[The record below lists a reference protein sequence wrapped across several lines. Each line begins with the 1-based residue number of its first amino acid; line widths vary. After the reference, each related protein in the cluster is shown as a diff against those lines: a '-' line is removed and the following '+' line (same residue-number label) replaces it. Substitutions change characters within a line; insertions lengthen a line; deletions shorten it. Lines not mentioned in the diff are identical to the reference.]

1 MSMASLL
8 EKIQYIS
15 SEMSSHNDHIHAHK
29 ALELNSKLTEGQL
42 TIALCGHFSAG
53 KSTLVN
59 TLCGA
64 KLLPSSPIPT
74 SANVVTISYGE
85 QSKAE
90 VEVWSNGTTR
100 YDEVA
105 IEQLEQYCTDGEQF
119 ISVNIQYPSP
129 LLKNGLILLDTPGI
143 DSTDAAHKLATES
156 ALHMADVVFY
166 VMDYNHVQSEIN
178 FSFAKELKE
187 WNKPLYFIVNQI
199 DKHREQE
206 LSFSAYEQSVAE
218 AFHAWHLEP
227 AGILYLSLREPNH
240 PHHQWQLLQRLID
253 ELTKKQSHL
262 STFSVWSSIFQLAKE
277 HGQVIEEYSSEKR
290 HKLLQ
295 AIGGEDQLIH
305 VETQLKALNVEISEL
320 QMQIEQFPIELRKE
334 IEALLD
340 NANITPAELRD
351 LAHQFLESRKP
362 GFRQGLLFA
371 KGKTAQEQERRQ
383 TQFHVELQ
391 KLTNA
396 AIEWHLKVLLR
407 NAGKRISFDD
417 QLLEQL
423 LLKVDQN
430 SPSDQLLLSKVNHG
444 AVFGNEYT
452 MTYSKDLSS
461 SIKLSYR
468 QVALDI
474 VDELWEYFKDSI
486 KTQMVELQEQR
497 MQWNDKAS
505 AVEQYRLLETEITAY
520 QSKLLSSLEPP
531 IESPTLPDPIQLQ
544 LEETQPDND
553 QEQITFVEHRELVDL
568 SEMFG
573 AQDENKI
580 SSFSVEQQQTM
591 QHSISD
597 QLKAVAKLIS
607 SVEGLDGNANDLLVK
622 SERLTHN
629 EFTISLFGA
638 FSAGKSSLANAL
650 IGEAVL
656 PVSPN
661 PTTAAIN
668 SLLPPKVGFEHNTA
682 LIYLKSKELMLDDI
696 YYSLSLLGHTISKK
710 AKEDVEHLF
719 KLIDGITPESVHNG
733 GRAHYSFIKAAR
745 QGWVTQEQWLGK
757 ERKVD
762 RELYVKYVAE
772 EQLSCYVQEIKFYYN
787 CPLTAAGIILVDTP
801 GADSV
806 NARHTGVAFNY
817 IKNTDA
823 IIFVTYYNHAFSH
836 ADRQFLNQLGRV
848 KDQFELD
855 KMFFIVNAADLASD
869 SDELQGV
876 LNHVENNL
884 NGHGIMKPRL
894 FPISSIQAL
903 EARQS
908 KDEML
913 MQQSGISAFE
923 QIFFRFIHEELGSLT
938 VDAAKQELLRS
949 QQLVSGLLNGAR
961 DAQADKAATLQA
973 IALSEQELGE
983 QIERFAHSTIP
994 QALNQEIEELMY
1006 YIIQRIRFRFG
1017 DFYNYAFNPSQLR
1030 DDVGQLQQAV
1040 WTSWLELQRT
1050 LALELEQELLATTLR
1065 VEKKLKQQLTEPYA
1079 QIGQQAMQ
1087 RLNGYQMA
1095 TFQVDQIVQPAGQSS
1110 WTYDDMKSKWLWSQ
1124 FKSPKTFFEGEG
1136 KVALRKE
1143 LDGMLFP
1150 TMETWMK
1157 VVSGE
1162 WLQHYDVQWKQLANS
1177 QADKLLASVAQFT
1190 LQQRKLLSDE
1200 AYVIQLQ
1207 EISRAVNEIV
1217 GNT

>member
-1 MSMASLL
+1 MSMVSLL

-15 SEMSSHNDHIHAHK
+15 SEMTSHNDHIHAHK

-74 SANVVTISYGE
+74 SANVVTISYGK

-90 VEVWSNGTTR
+90 VEVWSNGITR

-105 IEQLEQYCTDGEQF
+105 IDQLEQYCTDGEKF

-129 LLKNGLILLDTPGI
+129 LLKKGLVLLDTPGI

-206 LSFSAYEQSVAE
+206 LSFASYEQSVVE

-240 PHHQWQLLQRLID
+240 PHHQWHLLQRLLD
-253 ELTKKQSHL
+253 ELAKQQSHL
-262 STFSVWSSIFQLAKE
+262 STFSVWTSIFQLAKE
-277 HGQVIEEYSSEKR
+277 HGQIIEEHSSEKR
-290 HKLLQ
+290 HELLQ

-305 VETQLKALNVEISEL
+305 VETQLKALNGEISEL
-320 QMQIEQFPIELRKE
+320 QAQTEQFPIVLRKE
-334 IEALLD
+334 IDEVLD

-371 KGKTAQEQERRQ
+371 KGKTAQEQERRLA
-383 TQFHVELQ
+383 QFYVELK

-407 NAGKRISFDD
+407 NAGKKIVYDEQR
-417 QLLEQL
+417 LEQL
-423 LLKVDQN
+423 LLMVDEH
-430 SPSDQLLLSKVNHG
+430 SPSEQLLIEKVNHG

-452 MTYSKDLSS
+452 MTYSKELSNA
-461 SIKLSYR
+461 IKLNYR
-468 QVALDI
+468 MVALTI
-474 VDELWEYFKDSI
+474 VDQLWDHLKSSQLTRSNELH
-486 KTQMVELQEQR
+486 EQLI
-497 MQWNDKAS
+497 QWKERAA
-505 AVEQYRLLETEITAY
+505 AVEQYRLLEEEISEY
-520 QSKLLSSLEPP
+520 QVKLLSSLEPP
-531 IESPTLPDPIQLQ
+531 IQSPVLPNPSELL
-544 LEETQPDND
+544 LEKEQPS
-553 QEQITFVEHRELVDL
+553 QEDELLSFVGQKEQVDL
-568 SEMFG
+568 SEMF
-573 AQDENKI
+573 AAHDDSVA
-580 SSFSVEQQQTM
+580 SSFSVEQQQLL
-591 QHSISD
+591 QHNISD
-597 QLKAVAKLIS
+597 QLKAVAKLIA
-607 SVEGLDGNANDLLVK
+607 SVEGLDSNAHDLLVK

-668 SLLPPKVGFEHNTA
+668 SLLPPKAGFEHNTA
-682 LIYLKSKELMLDDI
+682 LIYMKSKELMLDDI
-696 YYSLSLLGHTISKK
+696 YYSLSLLGHTIPKK

-719 KLIDGITPESVHNG
+719 KLIDSITPESIHNG

-745 QGWVTQEQWLGK
+745 QGWATQEQWLGQ

-762 RELYVKYVAE
+762 RDQYVLYVAE
-772 EQLSCYVQEIKFYYN
+772 EQRSCYVQEIKFYYD

-855 KMFFIVNAADLASD
+855 KMFFVVNAADLASD
-869 SDELQGV
+869 GEELQGV
-876 LNHVENNL
+876 LDHVERNL

-903 EARQS
+903 EARQIEDQS
-908 KDEML
+908 L
-913 MQQSGISAFE
+913 LQQSGLAVFE
-923 QIFFRFIHEELGSLT
+923 QRFFQFIHEELGSLT

-949 QQLVSGLLNGAR
+949 QQLVAGLLQGAQH
-961 DAQADKAATLQA
+961 AQADKAASLLALASAEQA
-973 IALSEQELGE
+973 LGE
-983 QIERFAHSTIP
+983 SIERFAKSIIP
-994 QALNQEIEELMY
+994 QALKQEIEELMY
-1006 YIIQRIRFRFG
+1006 YIVQRIRFRFG

-1030 DDVGQLQQAV
+1030 DDIGQLSQAV

-1050 LALELEQELLATTLR
+1050 LALELEQELLATTMR
-1065 VEKKLKQQLTEPYA
+1065 VEKKLKQQLMEPYVHLSE
-1079 QIGQQAMQ
+1079 QAVTQ
-1087 RLNGYQMA
+1087 LNGYSLA
-1095 TFQVDQIVQPAGQSS
+1095 AFQVDHIKQPAGQLS
-1110 WTYDDMKSKWLWSQ
+1110 WSYDEMKSKWLWSQ
-1124 FKSPKTFFEGEG
+1124 FKSPKSFFEGEG
-1136 KVALRKE
+1136 KTALRKE
-1143 LDGMLFP
+1143 LDTLLFP
-1150 TMETWMK
+1150 TMEIWMK
-1157 VVSGE
+1157 AVSSE
-1162 WLQHYDVQWKQLANS
+1162 WLLHYDAQWQEHTQMQAN
-1177 QADKLLASVAQFT
+1177 KLLARLAQFT
-1190 LQQRKLLSDE
+1190 SQQRKLLSDE
-1200 AYVIQLQ
+1200 AYVLQLQ
-1207 EISRAVNEIV
+1207 AISKAVNDIV
-1217 GNT
+1217 NIA